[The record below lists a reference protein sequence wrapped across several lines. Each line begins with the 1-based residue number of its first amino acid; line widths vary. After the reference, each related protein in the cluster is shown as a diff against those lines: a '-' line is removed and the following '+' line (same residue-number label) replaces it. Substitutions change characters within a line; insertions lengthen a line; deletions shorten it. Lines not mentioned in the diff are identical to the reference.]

1 MTSRFLTHHLSE
13 LAAVCCRSSAERA
26 KFKLS
31 AELPSRRSLSR
42 SHQERG
48 ANNSTALERMQTGSL
63 CSLQAC
69 QAGQLCRQ
77 TPPLVHARSCSLAQP
92 SRAQPSHQRPSSCR
106 LQSGSL
112 RPARAHRQ
120 WICRAQAEDEE
131 EQEDEDDVDPEDIAG
146 VEGLDEDVEDIPED
160 TLDDERALASQS
172 NYDNEGRRGRG
183 RDSEYEERVIEVSR
197 VTKVVKGGKQ
207 LGFRCVLAMGDEKG
221 TVRSASLHV

>member
-1 MTSRFLTHHLSE
+1 MQSG
-13 LAAVCCRSSAERA
+13 
-26 KFKLS
+26 
-31 AELPSRRSLSR
+31 SLS
-42 SHQERG
+42 
-48 ANNSTALERMQTGSL
+48 SL
-63 CSLQAC
+63 HSS
-69 QAGQLCRQ
+69 QAGQLYRQ
-77 TPPLVHARSCSLAQP
+77 TPPLAHARSCSLAQL
-92 SRAQPSHQRPSSCR
+92 SRPQPLHQRPSICR
-106 LQSGSL
+106 LHSSSPA
-112 RPARAHRQ
+112 PARAHRQ
-120 WICRAQAEDEE
+120 WICRAQAEDQ

-221 TVRSASLHV
+221 TVRNAPLHV